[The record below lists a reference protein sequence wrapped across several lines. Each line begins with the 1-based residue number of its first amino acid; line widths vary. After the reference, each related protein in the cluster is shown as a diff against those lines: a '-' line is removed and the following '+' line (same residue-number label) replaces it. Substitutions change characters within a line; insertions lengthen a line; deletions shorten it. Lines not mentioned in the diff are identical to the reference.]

1 MNLFKRT
8 KKTTDERIENV
19 RNKIYKEMY
28 HVIMAICLVSFVV
41 KMYKY
46 GAGIEEVVL
55 ELVILIGGGV
65 YFLARS
71 IFLGVFW
78 DEVEMHD
85 RTSKTSMSMKT
96 IFSSVGLAFII
107 AVVMGINSAVSYADS
122 SSQGL
127 WYFTLVSFVSV
138 IIYLPILLFLFGGIY
153 LLAKKVSMKYQDD
166 DKKL

>member
-19 RNKIYKEMY
+19 GNKIYREMY

-46 GAGIEEVVL
+46 GAGIEEAVL

-85 RTSKTSMSMKT
+85 RISKTSI
-96 IFSSVGLAFII
+96 IFTERVPLP
-107 AVVMGINSAVSYADS
+107 
-122 SSQGL
+122 QG
-127 WYFTLVSFVSV
+127 
-138 IIYLPILLFLFGGIY
+138 
-153 LLAKKVSMKYQDD
+153 A
-166 DKKL
+166 

>member
-55 ELVILIGGGV
+55 ELVIVIGGGV

>member
-19 RNKIYKEMY
+19 GNKIYREMY
-28 HVIMAICLVSFVV
+28 HVIMAICLISFVV

-96 IFSSVGLAFII
+96 IFSSIGLAFII

-138 IIYLPILLFLFGGIY
+138 IIYLPILLLLFGGIY
-153 LLAKKVSMKYQDD
+153 LLAKKVSMRNQED
-166 DKKL
+166 DKEL

>member
-1 MNLFKRT
+1 MNIFKRT

-28 HVIMAICLVSFVV
+28 HVIMAICLVSVVV
-41 KMYKY
+41 KMYNY
-46 GAGIEEVVL
+46 GVGIEAVVL
-55 ELVILIGGGV
+55 ELVILIVGGV

-85 RTSKTSMSMKT
+85 RTSKTSMSRKT

-107 AVVMGINSAVSYADS
+107 AVMMGINSAVSYADS

-138 IIYLPILLFLFGGIY
+138 MIYLPILLLLFGGIY

>member
-1 MNLFKRT
+1 MNLFKRM

-85 RTSKTSMSMKT
+85 RTSKISMSMKT
-96 IFSSVGLAFII
+96 IFSSVSLAFII

-138 IIYLPILLFLFGGIY
+138 IIYLPILLLLFGGIY
-153 LLAKKVSMKYQDD
+153 LLAKKVSMRYQED